1 MTESEVQ
8 RYEREVQEAQTEEEL
23 NEVIRRWNPILAKCF
38 RSTSLR
44 VKELNAKMDNL
55 REELVRSTIGITER
69 INELHKKPTFKEAK
83 IEWILANIERILLTL
98 IVLSLI
104 FGRDWVANLISK

>member
-1 MTESEVQ
+1 MTEDQ
-8 RYEREVQEAQTEEEL
+8 LARYEREVQDAKTDEEL

-44 VKELNAKMDNL
+44 VKELNNKMDGL
-55 REELVRSTIGITER
+55 REELVRSTIGIAER
-69 INELHKKPTFKEAK
+69 INELHKKPTFKESK
-83 IEWILANIERILLTL
+83 IEWVLANIERILLTL

-104 FGRDWVANLISK
+104 FGRDWVANLLSK